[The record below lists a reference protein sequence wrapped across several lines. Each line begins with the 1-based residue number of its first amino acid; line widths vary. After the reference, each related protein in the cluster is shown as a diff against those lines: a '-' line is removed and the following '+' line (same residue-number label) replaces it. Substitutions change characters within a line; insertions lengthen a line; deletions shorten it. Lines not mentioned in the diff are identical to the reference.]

1 MSCKQCHH
9 TPARDPPALRGAR
22 GAALA
27 EFPRVG
33 NGAVPAPGAA
43 IRSSGGPRSAIKT
56 VELTSPCTVFKV
68 AALVYSLVQEHQ
80 SFEVFDPSFGTAL
93 QGSSLTQAT

>member
-1 MSCKQCHH
+1 MGLYRRQVL
-9 TPARDPPALRGAR
+9 PFAAAR
-22 GAALA
+22 
-27 EFPRVG
+27 
-33 NGAVPAPGAA
+33 
-43 IRSSGGPRSAIKT
+43 GGPRSAIKT